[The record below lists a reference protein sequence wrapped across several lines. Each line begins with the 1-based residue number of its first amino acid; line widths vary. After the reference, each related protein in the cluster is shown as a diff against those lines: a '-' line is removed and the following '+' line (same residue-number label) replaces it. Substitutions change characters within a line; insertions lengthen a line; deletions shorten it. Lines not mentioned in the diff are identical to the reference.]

1 MSEDADS
8 MIPISN
14 YVIRLLYDKK
24 PVLDNRT
31 LLEQLQTIDR
41 LIEPIG
47 ESEVLMSINRNHCMM
62 DVANNPSSPVVVCVA
77 EGINQQE
84 LNDAVSQTWD
94 WPAAESIVPECS
106 YAVLISDMNGQ
117 MLKSK
122 DRLENIQKV
131 LAAVHM
137 LYPPKAVHW
146 PGSQRIVNP
155 IVVSET
161 LRDGQFGSLDAGA
174 VNVRLFNV
182 GNEPGEMVMDTLGLA
197 FFSLPDLQ
205 CHFSKLEP
213 AEVASCLYNWANYLF
228 DKGAI
233 IESGNTIDGC
243 DGKPWQCNWEWSLV
257 EPRRQVIDLHS
268 GK

>member
-8 MIPISN
+8 MMPISN
-14 YVIRLLYDKK
+14 YFIRLLYDKM
-24 PVLDNRT
+24 PALDNGT
-31 LLEQLQTIDR
+31 LLKQLQAIDG
-41 LIEPIG
+41 LIEPLG
-47 ESEVLMSINRNHCMM
+47 KNDALMSINRSHCMM
-62 DVANNPSSPVVVCVA
+62 DVASNPSSPVLVCVA
-77 EGINQQE
+77 ESINQQE
-84 LNDAVSQTWD
+84 LKGAISQTWD
-94 WPAAESIVPECS
+94 WPAAESIVLDCS
-106 YAVLISDMNGQ
+106 HAVLVSDMNGH

-137 LYPPKAVHW
+137 LYPAKAVHW
-146 PGSQRIVNP
+146 PSSQRIVNP
-155 IVVSET
+155 IVISEA
-161 LRDGQFGSLDAGA
+161 LQDGQFDSLDTGA

-182 GNEPGEMVMDTLGLA
+182 DNEPGEMVMDTLGLA
-197 FFSLPDLQ
+197 FLNLPDLQ

-213 AEVASCLYNWANYLF
+213 AEVASCLYSWANYLF

-233 IESGNTIDGC
+233 IESGATIDGC
-243 DGKPWQCNWEWSLV
+243 DGKPWQCNWEWSLA